1 MIEDQTV
8 KSASRLPRD
17 MNILLK
23 YLRQCDLPSN
33 AMRRD
38 VFPDPVGPMIRLMRP
53 RSKIN
58 SSSILR
64 TNLRLEEVSESS
76 ESLDH
81 VKLAVRNPILSSMSS
96 ESRFI
101 GSFSEKESKSSVL
114 KERLISTSVQ
124 RRGTHV
130 VEEVIDTIQGDF
142 ACNGLSYRI

>member
-17 MNILLK
+17 MNILLE